1 MFREPDGGG
10 ENINIK
16 KTAREETEAFFAGLH
31 KLKDKSVCRGKISE
45 YITGIIDNFSSGAKQ
60 KEDFE
65 ILMDKVS
72 LFREIGSLDDIY
84 EIERSWTQEQIDF
97 LIQNYNSFFIEDD
110 NLSNNNFGFFRAL
123 STSRK
128 EDLNEETVSEKTTR
142 AIIRLIDKNEII
154 PLSLQESLALMGQ
167 NIQMI
172 RAQERFD
179 LISII
184 LENPGK
190 IYEEYSRN
198 FQSGIGLMYKESDLM
213 IVYENRKSNLAEIL
227 KIIDVLEF
235 LIKNNV
241 GFEESLNG
249 FWDIVEKIEQDNQN
263 FFLRFRIDLLKN
275 NQRYDR
281 DLLDKYSDISD
292 KKVEPMDFRPIQSR
306 FAKERELPY
315 YAYNKISKK
324 YGVIYNNR
332 GGIDSFFELLKNNE
346 AEELEQKRIS
356 IDEILKK
363 EGFSKNSIEP
373 QEYEKIV
380 ITYKVL
386 IKPSMRNKIE
396 NEFGIKIKEFS
407 IREQIQFVNFLS
419 SKKIEEIER
428 IKQFS
433 DSLEG
438 KDQKNNFIK
447 SFLSLELD
455 RNNGDKIIEIAQKLE
470 KMEAQKVFE
479 KIAELGDLAQKK
491 DEELA
496 NIIFKD
502 DSKEISS
509 SVRSELMRRAH
520 NIISR
525 FSNELKSGE
534 KADEEKIQKLLAD
547 LEQSRI
553 EIDLVASLLIVG
565 KKEGEAQKLEDIKG
579 LEISEISGREVLEN
593 PELMGKLREM
603 YRANN
608 SHKSKED
615 LERLMSDFE
624 KHLEYD
630 AKFYLVYFNK
640 DGKSGDKKLENL
652 VGFMRSS
659 NFDGMRKLENNER
672 YLGAM
677 NIDPLLQKFYFGENF
692 LRETIKKEFQ
702 LGAQKIVAHMPK
714 DGPSHNIIKTLDVKC
729 EEMPAGNYK
738 LEDGREIE
746 RLLVELTKNDK

>member
-31 KLKDKSVCRGKISE
+31 KLKKESVRRGKISE

-84 EIERSWTQEQIDF
+84 EIERSWMQEQIDF

-128 EDLNEETVSEKTTR
+128 EDLNEETVSEKTTK
-142 AIIRLIDKNEII
+142 AIIKLIDENEII
-154 PLSLQESLALMGQ
+154 SLSLQESLALMGQ

-172 RAQERFD
+172 RDKERFD

-292 KKVEPMDFRPIQSR
+292 KKVEPMDFRPIQSKTNKQR
-306 FAKERELPY
+306 ILPY
-315 YAYNKISKK
+315 YTYSKLSDN
-324 YGVIYNNR
+324 YGIIYNNQ
-332 GGIDSFFELLKNNE
+332 GGIDSFLMIGDGKQERIFLDELLE
-346 AEELEQKRIS
+346 
-356 IDEILKK
+356 K
-363 EGFSKNSIEP
+363 EGFERENMQLE
-373 QEYEKIV
+373 EYEKLK
-380 ITYKVL
+380 ITYRAL
-386 IKPSMRNKIE
+386 IKPLMRNKIE
-396 NEFGIKIKEFS
+396 NEFGIEIKEFS
-407 IREQIQFVNFLS
+407 VREQIQFVNFLS
-419 SKKIEEIER
+419 SKKVEEIER

-447 SFLSLELD
+447 SFLSLEID
-455 RNNGDKIIEIAQKLE
+455 RDNGEKILEIGEKLE
-470 KMEAQKVFE
+470 SEDAQKVFA
-479 KIAELGDLAQKK
+479 KISELGNLAQKK
-491 DEELA
+491 DEELLR
-496 NIIFKD
+496 IIY
-502 DSKEISS
+502 KENQKELPA
-509 SVRSELMRRAH
+509 SVQTELLRKAH
-520 NIISR
+520 NIISQ
-525 FSNELKSGE
+525 FSDELKDGE
-534 KADEEKIQKLLAD
+534 KPNEEKIQKLLAE

-553 EIDLVASLLIVG
+553 EIDLVASLLIAG
-565 KKEGEAQKLEDIKG
+565 KKEGEVQNLEDIKG
-579 LEISEISGREVLEN
+579 LEISEISGEEVLEN
-593 PELMGKLREM
+593 SELIGKLREM

-624 KHLEYD
+624 KHLGHD
-630 AKFYLVYFNK
+630 AKFYVVYF
-640 DGKSGDKKLENL
+640 DQSASSAGASPEKSLNSL

-659 NFDGMRKLENNER
+659 NFDGIKELENNER

-692 LRETIKKEFQ
+692 LRETIEKEFQ
-702 LGAQKIVAHMPK
+702 IGAQKIVAHMPK
-714 DGPSHNIIKTLDVKC
+714 DGPSHKITKTLDVKR

-746 RLLVELTKNDK
+746 RLLVELTKN